1 MKYYESLKDAIGNT
15 PMLRLQ
21 RADESIT
28 SDIYAKLELFNP
40 CGSVKDRVGYA
51 MVEDAEKRGILKP
64 GSVIIEA
71 TAGNTGIGVAFGALN
86 KGYKVIFVVPLKF
99 SPEKQTLMRML
110 GAEIINTPT
119 EGGMQGAIKKA
130 DELVASTPGA
140 VQLGQFVN
148 PENPGIHYRTTGPE
162 IWRDMSGHIDYFVAG
177 AGSGGTF
184 SGIVKYL
191 KEQNPNI
198 IAVLA
203 DPVGSTMGGGE
214 HADYKIEGIGNDF
227 IADTMDM
234 SLVDRVVKVNDD
246 QAYGQARELAHTE
259 GVFAGSSSGAALYVA
274 KQIAKEVQGKNIVT
288 VFPDRGDRYF
298 SEHLYE

>member
-1 MKYYESLKDAIGNT
+1 MKYYESLKEAIGNT
-15 PMLRLQ
+15 PMLKLQ

-71 TAGNTGIGVAFGALN
+71 TAGNTGIGVAFGALG

-110 GAEIINTPT
+110 GAEIVNTPT

-148 PENPGIHYRTTGPE
+148 PENPAVHYRTTGPE

-177 AGSGGTF
+177 ARSGGTF

-191 KEQNPNI
+191 KEKNPNI

-274 KQIAKEVQGKNIVT
+274 KQIAREEKGKNIVT